1 MSAAHEDLSRAA
13 LPPQILRLG
22 FRPFFLAGAAWALI
36 ALTLWIA
43 TLTGALSLPTRFDPV
58 AWHRH
63 EMLFGYLGAV
73 IAGFLLTAVP
83 SWTGRPP
90 IAGPRLALLA
100 GLWLAARLAMLAS
113 AHVGALLA
121 ALLDVGFLALL
132 AIMIAREIIL
142 ARNRNIPVAIA
153 LSLLTL
159 ACALDHA
166 DALGATAFEGVG
178 WRAGFAIVI
187 GLIALIGGRI
197 IPAFTRNWL
206 MRQSDPGRPPAQ
218 ADGFDRLALA
228 LLVVALLS
236 WVALPGSRLAGALLL
251 FAGLGQAGRLARW
264 AGLRCVREP
273 LLFVLHLS
281 FLWLPLGLIL
291 LGGAAFVEGAVVSA
305 ALHLLSAGAMAS
317 MTLAVM
323 TRATLGHTGRP
334 LRADGPTLGIFAL
347 VTIGALLRVAAPL
360 LPDYLLAIE
369 GAALFWGAAFLLFLL
384 NYGPMMLR
392 PRVDEQP

>member
-1 MSAAHEDLSRAA
+1 MSAAHEDRSRAA
-13 LPPQILRLG
+13 VLPLILSLG
-22 FRPFFLAGAAWALI
+22 FRPFFLGGAAWALI

-43 TLTGALSLPTRFDPV
+43 ALSGALTLPTRFDPV

-83 SWTGRPP
+83 NWTGRSP
-90 IAGPRLALLA
+90 IAGGRLALLA
-100 GLWLAARLAMLAS
+100 GLWLAARLAMLCS
-113 AHVGALLA
+113 AHVGGLIA

-132 AIMIAREIIL
+132 AVMIGREIVL
-142 ARNRNIPVAIA
+142 ARNRNVPLAIA
-153 LSLLTL
+153 LGLLTL
-159 ACALDHA
+159 ACALDHV
-166 DALGATAFEGVG
+166 DALGVAAFTGVG

-206 MRQSDPGRPPAQ
+206 ARQRGPGRLPAQ
-218 ADGFDRLALA
+218 ADGFDKLALA
-228 LLVVALLS
+228 LLAVALLC
-236 WVALPGSRLAGALLL
+236 WVAGPDGRLAGALLL
-251 FAGLGQAGRLARW
+251 AAGLGQAGRLARW
-264 AGLRCVREP
+264 VGLRCVREP
-273 LLFVLHLS
+273 LVFILHLS

-291 LGGAAFVEGAVVSA
+291 LGGAVFVEGAFVSA

-360 LPDYLLAIE
+360 LPDYLAAIE
-369 GAALFWGAAFLLFLL
+369 VAAAFWGGAFLLFLL
-384 NYGPMMLR
+384 SYGPKLLSA
-392 PRVDEQP
+392 RVDGQS